1 MVVAQERYDHY
12 SLPEEDSRVNRQ
24 PRRSRLPRKGKLSL
38 LGLVLLTFLT
48 GMIIA
53 YYYSQ
58 VLVAGY
64 KTYSLGSDLATI
76 RQETISLEE
85 EVDRLNSLDRIE
97 YMATNKLKM
106 VKPGSKDVVVVRAD
120 LTREGGRNNAA
131 AVVSGPD
138 SSKGEKQA
146 EARENSGRSKVVQA
160 FAYLMGI
167 KGS

>member
-1 MVVAQERYDHY
+1 
-12 SLPEEDSRVNRQ
+12 
-24 PRRSRLPRKGKLSL
+24 
-38 LGLVLLTFLT
+38 
-48 GMIIA
+48 MIIA

-64 KTYSLGSDLATI
+64 KTYSLGSDLAAI
-76 RQETISLEE
+76 RQETISLGE

-106 VKPGSKDVVVVRAD
+106 VKPNSKDVVVVRAD

-131 AVVSGPD
+131 GVVSGPD
-138 SSKGEKQA
+138 SSKGEKQV
-146 EARENSGRSKVVQA
+146 EAQENSGRSKVVQA